1 MSSVILVLSI
11 ALFASA
17 AVTGCAKADPD
28 KDGIIQSDA
37 SAEQPAPEV
46 YAQPTASDSDTAS
59 VSADAAAQAADS
71 AATAATDA
79 AATPTDAAADAAADV
94 AHDSAVE
101 DTPNT
106 EPDDPP
112 KEEDPDRN

>member
-17 AVTGCAKADPD
+17 AVTGCAKTDPD

-46 YAQPTASDSDTAS
+46 YAQSTASDSDTAS

-79 AATPTDAAADAAADV
+79 AATPTDAAADV